1 MIQALQKNGSM
12 MISAL
17 KTARTDYDKGIEEIR
32 DYLEN
37 EGIKESAQKEIDTFL
52 KLADEKINGLPIDKH
67 KLLYF
72 SEIIKKRG
80 H

>member
-1 MIQALQKNGSM
+1 M
-12 MISAL
+12 MTSAL
-17 KTARTDYDKGIEEIR
+17 KTARTDFEKGIGEFR

-37 EGIKESAQKEIDTFL
+37 EGIKETARKEINTIL
-52 KLADEKINGLPIDKH
+52 KLADMKLSGLPIDKD